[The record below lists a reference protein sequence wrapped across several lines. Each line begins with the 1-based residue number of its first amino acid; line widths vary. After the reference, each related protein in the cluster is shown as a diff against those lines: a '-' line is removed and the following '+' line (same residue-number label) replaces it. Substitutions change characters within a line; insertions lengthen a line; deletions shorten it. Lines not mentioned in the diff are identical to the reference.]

1 MKTLPLPQSYK
12 TEMAKTP
19 AKKTPAKTS
28 AKKTS
33 KTAGKAPV
41 KKTAPKK
48 VSKAAKE
55 AQELDK
61 EIKKLSKES
70 KASSKKATTK
80 PKGVRPERSSK
91 ASTADEA
98 KILALCVAQGMYEK
112 KAENIRILDM
122 RNVRGASADFFVISH
137 AESDK
142 QVEAIANSAEEE
154 TIKVLSEKPWHREG
168 FENLEWVLLD
178 YIDVVAHVFQRE
190 KRDFYAVEELWGD
203 ALEVPFKGK

>member
-1 MKTLPLPQSYK
+1 
-12 TEMAKTP
+12 MAKTP
-19 AKKTPAKTS
+19 AKKTAAK
-28 AKKTS
+28 
-33 KTAGKAPV
+33 KTAGK
-41 KKTAPKK
+41 TAAKRATPKK
-48 VSKAAKE
+48 LSKAEKE

-61 EIKKLSKES
+61 EIKKLSREK
-70 KASSKKATTK
+70 KAGSKKSVTK

-91 ASTADEA
+91 ATTADEA
-98 KILALCVAQGMYEK
+98 QVLALCVAQGMFEK

-154 TIKVLSEKPWHREG
+154 TIKIMGEKPWHREG

-190 KRDFYAVEELWGD
+190 KREFYAVEELWGD